1 MSRLSL
7 LWFAVVLVATFEGAS
22 AVETVELVIE
32 ITSPPPAVRNDL
44 YIDFDFYLAEQHLAV
59 ELTAGSIVYDA
70 CPQCDPSNA
79 SFWTS
84 VFLGGPDDPNAVIFF
99 PVMTSTE
106 FDVTWSP
113 TPLTIQNQDNFHVAR
128 VFLSTDAQGSWTY
141 KGEETALAA
150 LIPAAPTIR
159 GTISAGVMAVVPEPS
174 TLGMMALAVG
184 VMAGCRLTKSTVT
197 R

>member
-1 MSRLSL
+1 
-7 LWFAVVLVATFEGAS
+7 
-22 AVETVELVIE
+22 
-32 ITSPPPAVRNDL
+32 
-44 YIDFDFYLAEQHLAV
+44 
-59 ELTAGSIVYDA
+59 
-70 CPQCDPSNA
+70 
-79 SFWTS
+79 
-84 VFLGGPDDPNAVIFF
+84 
-99 PVMTSTE
+99 
-106 FDVTWSP
+106 
-113 TPLTIQNQDNFHVAR
+113 
-128 VFLSTDAQGSWTY
+128 LSTDAQGSWTY